1 MASLVVDS
9 AASLPADVSLRHPTL
24 RIVPM
29 RLTIGGVTYDDGKD
43 ITTQKFYELLQRHPG
58 TATTSAPS
66 PAAFLEAFE
75 DLGRQSRSILCI
87 VVAERFSSAID
98 SARSAGVKFS
108 EENPDHE
115 VCVMDSL
122 SAAGGQGLIAL
133 EALKLIEAGKPL
145 TTVVEAL
152 ERVADRVRLLA
163 FVDTL
168 YYLWKGG
175 RVPMIAHAGAR
186 LLHIK
191 PTFELHQAQIA
202 TVAKPRSTRKALD
215 RLVRL
220 MKERVEGRAVRA
232 CIMHAAAEESAH
244 LLHERIKR
252 EFDCRDSYVTE
263 FTPVMGAHLGPG
275 MVGVGFLPE

>member
-1 MASLVVDS
+1 M
-9 AASLPADVSLRHPTL
+9 LRHPTL

-29 RLTIGGVTYDDGKD
+29 RLTIDEVTYDDGKD
-43 ITTQKFYELLQRHPG
+43 ITTREFYDLLQQRPG

-75 DLGRQSRSILCI
+75 DAGRQSRSVLCI
-87 VVAERFSSAID
+87 VVAERFSSTID
-98 SARSAGVKFS
+98 SARSAGVEFS
-108 EENPDHE
+108 ENNPDHE
-115 VCVMDSL
+115 LHVMDSR

-133 EALKLIEAGKPL
+133 EALKLIEAGQSL
-145 TTVVEAL
+145 TA
-152 ERVADRVRLLA
+152 VADGSERAADMVRLIA

-215 RLVRL
+215 KLIRL
-220 MKERVEGRAVRA
+220 MADRVEVRA
-232 CIMHAAAEESAH
+232 IRACVMHAAAEENAH
-244 LLHERIKR
+244 LLHERIKQ
-252 EFDCRDSYVTE
+252 EFDCPDSYVAE

-275 MVGVGFLPE
+275 MVGVGFLPA